1 MKNSRRRNTIVAS
14 LVALCATVGV
24 VGTATYA
31 IFKSN
36 SEVDIDVTSGKVSV
50 IASAKGL
57 TMSHKEYNSS
67 TQAYDTKEGLY
78 AGTAKIDN
86 DTNTVAISKM
96 LPMDSVSFKINV
108 HNDSDV
114 KVKYRIIFGCASD
127 DGLYNGLD
135 IKFDNEATSGFT
147 TYTKY
152 TELEV
157 GSEDKEVSVS
167 VSFPEDADS
176 SYSGK
181 SCKLYYKVEAVQ
193 GNAKTEDLKDDT
205 LYIFNATDLVAFS
218 NAINNN
224 ILTINSSFNV
234 SLEADVDL
242 TNYNW
247 TPISGW
253 YDNYCKNN
261 HYVLTFDGN
270 NHTISNLTTEGLKNV
285 GFFGVGTWTT
295 VKNVV
300 FDNATVKGINH
311 VGVVVGHAIYCFI
324 ENCTVKNSSIT
335 TYVKDN
341 DDGDKAGAIVGYLS
355 GESGAYVKNCTV
367 DTCNITGYRDC
378 GGVAGYLGG
387 NKVASQ
393 ALVSGN
399 TVRNTT
405 LTQDKSVDY
414 NKYAEGGDPNFNE
427 VVGRTGDGL
436 YTIENN
442 TTSGNTINK

>member
-78 AGTAKIDN
+78 AGTATIN
-86 DTNTVAISKM
+86 NTANTVAISKM

-152 TELEV
+152 AELEV

-218 NAINNN
+218 NAINNKT
-224 ILTINSSFNV
+224 LTTVYTNV
-234 SLEADVDL
+234 SLQSDVDL
-242 TNYNW
+242 KNYSW
-247 TPISGW
+247 TPINW
-253 YDNYCKNN
+253 YTNYGDYDLN
-261 HYVLTFDGN
+261 FDGN
-270 NHTISNLTTEGLKNV
+270 NHTISNLTVEGLKKV
-285 GFFGVGTWTT
+285 GFFGAGSRVY
-295 VKNVV
+295 VKNVI
-300 FDNATVKGINH
+300 FDKANVKGINH
-311 VGVVVGHAIYCFI
+311 VGVIIGGTDDCGV
-324 ENCTVKNSSIT
+324 ENCTVKNSTVLS
-335 TYVKDN
+335 YVKDN
-341 DDGDKAGAIVGYLS
+341 DDGDKAGAIVGYLCS
-355 GESGAYVKNCTV
+355 QPTAYVKGCTV
-367 DTCNITGYRDC
+367 ENCSVTGYRDV
-378 GGVAGYLGG
+378 GGVVGYANYTSNSTLE
-387 NKVASQ
+387 
-393 ALVSGN
+393 VSGN
-399 TVRNTT
+399 TVKNTT
-405 LTQDKSVDY
+405 ITCDNSINYQGYLSTDKNDVH
-414 NKYAEGGDPNFNE
+414 EI
-427 VVGRTGDGL
+427 VGEQVSGSTV
-436 YTIENN
+436 ENN
-442 TTSGNTINK
+442 TYDSNTKVVIKNS